1 MLKENSLRD
10 SAPLFVSCSNL
21 MKQKA
26 KEERR
31 GASQHPGGYS
41 HGKQAHVG
49 LSIFSSA
56 SCCCLHKPG
65 TAGPATPGYGE
76 SASVI
81 TCKK

>member
-31 GASQHPGGYS
+31 GALQHPGGYS

-49 LSIFSSA
+49 LSNSA
-56 SCCCLHKPG
+56 LPAAAACTNQALLAQLHLG
-65 TAGPATPGYGE
+65 ME
-76 SASVI
+76 NQQV
-81 TCKK
+81 